1 MCSFFFLPN
10 SDLLIFM
17 SYFEGRGIEVVEQW
31 LKKNI
36 VGCREQFFI
45 DCQTRDFLK
54 DPEVLLAEKSVT
66 WC

>member
-1 MCSFFFLPN
+1 
-10 SDLLIFM
+10 M